1 MIDWLI
7 IICDKSEEMGKRRR
21 AAKKVVKRVRPTVAK
36 IFKCLFCNHEK
47 AVQCKIDRDSMTGEL
62 FIYSTTI

>member
-1 MIDWLI
+1 
-7 IICDKSEEMGKRRR
+7 MGKRRR

-62 FIYSTTI
+62 FIYYYII

>member
-1 MIDWLI
+1 
-7 IICDKSEEMGKRRR
+7 MGKRRR
-21 AAKKVVKRVRPTVAK
+21 AAKKVVKRVRPTVSK

-62 FIYSTTI
+62 LFTIKDYHHHYHHHHHHHL